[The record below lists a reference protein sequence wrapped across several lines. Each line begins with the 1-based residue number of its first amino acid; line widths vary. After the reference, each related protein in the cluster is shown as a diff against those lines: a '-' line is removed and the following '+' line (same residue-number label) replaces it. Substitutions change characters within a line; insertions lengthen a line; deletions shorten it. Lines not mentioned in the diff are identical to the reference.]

1 MKYYPFEN
9 LSGMESMVMSLILH
23 YQEILPHRPID
34 FTNSFAAEYLKT
46 STRTI
51 TDAVSKLKK
60 DDYISTSQTKG
71 RNRIITI
78 IKTPKMICLTQ
89 DT

>member
-9 LSGMESMVMSLILH
+9 LSCIESMVMSLILH
-23 YQEILPHRPID
+23 HQEVLPHRPID

-46 STRTI
+46 SIPTI
-51 TDAVSKLKK
+51 SRVIGKLNENG
-60 DDYISTSQTKG
+60 YIHTSQTKG

-78 IKTPKMICLTQ
+78 IKTPSLECLKQ